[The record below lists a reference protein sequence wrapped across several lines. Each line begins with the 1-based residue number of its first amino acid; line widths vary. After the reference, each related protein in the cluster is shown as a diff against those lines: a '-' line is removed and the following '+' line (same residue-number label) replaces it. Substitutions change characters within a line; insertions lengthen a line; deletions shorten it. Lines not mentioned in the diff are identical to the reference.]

1 MTAADVSVVTETL
14 PGSQVGLTIEV
25 PQEQV
30 DRTFERVLSRL
41 AQRVRIEGFR
51 PGKAPRPLIE
61 ARLGAAAIRDEVVE
75 ALLPSVL
82 SQALR
87 DNQIDAIDRPRIEV
101 QELERGRPARFTA
114 RVSIMPE
121 VTLPDLDALSVERR
135 STAVDDDMVERRLS
149 ELRDRLA
156 QIEPVER
163 EVRAG
168 DIVVADLE
176 VLVDGLEVPSEAR
189 TATEFELREG
199 EVIPELLA
207 ALPGHRTGDVVP
219 ADVALPEDHPQEHL
233 RGKQARLEVTVQG
246 VKEKLV
252 PELTDQ
258 VAEELSGG
266 EQKTAPALRDA
277 VRADLSQQASR
288 LDELSFE
295 QAALKAVVDGSQ
307 VELPVALVD
316 REVDR
321 QLEETGRG
329 LQRRGLR
336 LDRYLQYVGKT
347 EADYRAELRPE
358 AETRIRVDLV
368 LDELGRRMT
377 ISPTDDEVRDHMRSE
392 AERDETVRRDLSSLL
407 GNPVAVD
414 YFRHRL
420 TRLRILEGLVARLGQ
435 EPAGAGADQSPGVNA
450 E

>member
-1 MTAADVSVVTETL
+1 MRSVL
-14 PGSQVGLTIEV
+14 APGGRIAIFTTCNARSQPL
-25 PQEQV
+25 
-30 DRTFERVLSRL
+30 RNLER
-41 AQRVRIEGFR
+41 
-51 PGKAPRPLIE
+51 
-61 ARLGAAAIRDEVVE
+61 AAAAGGGVRMFDRDEVVE

>member
-258 VAEELSGG
+258 VAE
-266 EQKTAPALRDA
+266 
-277 VRADLSQQASR
+277 
-288 LDELSFE
+288 
-295 QAALKAVVDGSQ
+295 
-307 VELPVALVD
+307 
-316 REVDR
+316 
-321 QLEETGRG
+321 
-329 LQRRGLR
+329 
-336 LDRYLQYVGKT
+336 
-347 EADYRAELRPE
+347 
-358 AETRIRVDLV
+358 
-368 LDELGRRMT
+368 
-377 ISPTDDEVRDHMRSE
+377 RS
-392 AERDETVRRDLSSLL
+392 
-407 GNPVAVD
+407 
-414 YFRHRL
+414 
-420 TRLRILEGLVARLGQ
+420 
-435 EPAGAGADQSPGVNA
+435 
-450 E
+450 